1 MKVALQ
7 IRICL
12 LLNKIVKKIPF
23 SLRPKTLLLVRLD
36 AIGDYLL
43 LRNFLPLIR
52 QNPLYKDYRITL
64 VGNPAWRDLFEAWDK
79 KQVDEVI
86 WLDRKRFFSDF
97 FYRFRMLWQIRKQG
111 FETLAV
117 SMYSREFL
125 YEESIAEISGAKY
138 KIAPKGNRANIL
150 EHEKKVADTF
160 YTQFFPNK
168 PEGLFEF
175 YRNQEFFEHWVGG
188 TESIKFRLP
197 ILEKINPKFEVKLN
211 YAVLFAGASW
221 EPRCWKAENF
231 AQIADFLHKNYA
243 FEIVCLG
250 STHEKWRADLIQKQ
264 VDFPIH
270 NFCGQTNLL
279 EFSYLI
285 AHSEIVISN
294 DTAAVHF
301 GAVSGRKVF
310 CISNA
315 FTIGRFHPYPTQLG
329 LQVFHIYPPE
339 VEAELGDFQTIIDKY
354 ALSKKDLDIEKI
366 SVEKVIEK
374 IKSIKVYE

>member
-1 MKVALQ
+1 MKLALQ
-7 IRICL
+7 IRICI

-43 LRNFLPLIR
+43 FRNFLPLIR

-64 VGNPAWRDLFEAWDK
+64 LGNPAWRDLFETWDK

-125 YEESIAEISGAKY
+125 YEESIAEVSGSTH
-138 KIAPKGNRANIL
+138 KIAPKGNNFTIL
-150 EHEKKVADTF
+150 AQEKKIADTF
-160 YTQFFPNK
+160 YSQFFPNK
-168 PEGLFEF
+168 PEGMFEF
-175 YRNQEFFEHWVGG
+175 YRNQEFFQHWLGNA
-188 TESIKFRLP
+188 TEVKFELP
-197 ILEKINPKFEVKLN
+197 ILEKINSTLEIKGK
-211 YAVLFAGASW
+211 YAVLFVGASW
-221 EPRCWKAENF
+221 EPRCWKPEKF
-231 AQIADFLHKNYA
+231 AKIADFLHKNYG

-250 STHEKWRADLIQKQ
+250 STNEKWRADLIQKQ
-264 VDFPIH
+264 VDFPIR

-279 EFSYLI
+279 EFSNLI

-301 GAVSGRKVF
+301 GAVSNRKVL
-310 CISNA
+310 CVSNA
-315 FTIGRFHPYPTQLG
+315 FTIGRFHPYPTELG
-329 LQVFHIYPPE
+329 SQVFHIYPPE
-339 VEAELGDFQTIIDKY
+339 VEAELADFQTVIDKY
-354 ALSKKDLDIEKI
+354 ALNKKDLDIEKV
-366 SVEKVIEK
+366 STARVIEK
-374 IKSIKVYE
+374 LKTLL